1 MPNFSCEY
9 LPIKRPKKV
18 KDAAQR
24 LKITPDKM
32 TSLVMALNPRPV
44 EKLSKLTETDTKNIL
59 NKFNSKNLSS
69 CLINSIIISIP
80 INKRIIPKRKL
91 TLIFKKVIILLPKS
105 EPKRGIKK
113 CIMPTRVQRNTIF
126 LLLILNVPILRHTE
140 NVSIDKDIPIRN
152 KDRIIDTL
160 SPN

>member
-80 INKRIIPKRKL
+80 INNKIKKGH
-91 TLIFKKVIILLPKS
+91 KKVHYANKS
-105 EPKRGIKK
+105 TKKYYFSFTNIKCANTKTYGK
-113 CIMPTRVQRNTIF
+113 CIHR
-126 LLLILNVPILRHTE
+126 
-140 NVSIDKDIPIRN
+140 
-152 KDRIIDTL
+152 
-160 SPN
+160 